1 MMSAEKLQE
10 TFAAQTQTVLDAQ
23 KKVVDFQM
31 AQAEKATKAVAQQM
45 SASVDMGMNAVKA
58 GVDMALDMQKAALS
72 AMTPKAQG

>member
-1 MMSAEKLQE
+1 
-10 TFAAQTQTVLDAQ
+10 
-23 KKVVDFQM
+23 M

-45 SASVDMGMNAVKA
+45 SASVDMGMSAVKA

>member
-45 SASVDMGMNAVKA
+45 STSVDMGMSAVKA
-58 GVDMALDMQKAALS
+58 GVDMALDMQKAALA